1 MPIDSLS
8 VCDGAV
14 LYGKHM
20 VSRFL
25 QQFTDVYSLVTWQE
39 IAAMETSDL
48 LEASHSMREG

>member
-1 MPIDSLS
+1 MPIESMS

-20 VSRFL
+20 VSRFS
-25 QQFTDVYSLVTWQE
+25 QQFADVYSLATWQE

-48 LEASHSMREG
+48 LEGCHSMREG